1 VSVHQPPLDST
12 PCDRLDLTPDLS
24 CANSTQAHWVD
35 ADHQATDRA
44 GGARARREPRRL
56 LPVAGG
62 SQRTPGPAT
71 GSGPTGRRA
80 PPGPGPDP
88 DSTVATDCT
97 VVLRPSNATSRESLR
112 RPCCGARSLHQQRA
126 MAGSSCHAQPRSGCC
141 SGGSLVRPV
150 EPDLGALTGPHPDG
164 GEVARRKRRPG
175 RALDAGGGSG
185 GALGWATALPLGV
198 LLAVASDA
206 LSDRK
211 AEGSNPSSDSKAAGI
226 CLSGKTS
233 IFRSNRQWQ
242 PQHLN

>member
-1 VSVHQPPLDST
+1 
-12 PCDRLDLTPDLS
+12 
-24 CANSTQAHWVD
+24 
-35 ADHQATDRA
+35 
-44 GGARARREPRRL
+44 
-56 LPVAGG
+56 
-62 SQRTPGPAT
+62 
-71 GSGPTGRRA
+71 
-80 PPGPGPDP
+80 
-88 DSTVATDCT
+88 
-97 VVLRPSNATSRESLR
+97 
-112 RPCCGARSLHQQRA
+112 

-150 EPDLGALTGPHPDG
+150 EPDPGALTGPHPDG

-226 CLSGKTS
+226 LPIRQDKHIQIEQAVATSAPELTSTHIETGSLGRVVRSRRAVRLSRLMPRPVRLLATVGRRRLRRHQLPTRTAMKRGWS
-233 IFRSNRQWQ
+233 VAGGAGPADHGDILNELRS
-242 PQHLN
+242 